1 MRHALTVEQQR
12 AFIRYIDESLH
23 FITGHHFLS
32 FYLEQVVELEKR
44 SVSDGMT
51 LILKKDDQYQS

>member
-12 AFIRYIDESLH
+12 AFIRYIDESPTFYH
-23 FITGHHFLS
+23 WASFLS
-32 FYLEQVVELEKR
+32 SYLEQVVELEKQ
-44 SVSDGMT
+44 SVSDGKT